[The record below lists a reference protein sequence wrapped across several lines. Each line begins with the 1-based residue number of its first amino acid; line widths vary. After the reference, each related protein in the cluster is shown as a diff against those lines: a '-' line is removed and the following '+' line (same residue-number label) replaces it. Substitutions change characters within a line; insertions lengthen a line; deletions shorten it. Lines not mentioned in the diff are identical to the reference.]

1 MVVTACVS
9 SDQYVQAPDVFPGGN
24 GQAVEVFAGTVAGH
38 HVFFPVVAPAAGG
51 VVGAGTGGIVIELSM
66 SPEQS
71 HVGLL
76 LGLGF
81 GLG

>member
-1 MVVTACVS
+1 MS
-9 SDQYVQAPDVFPGGN
+9 SDQYVQVPDVFPGGN
-24 GQAVEVFAGTVAGH
+24 GQAVEVFAGTVGGH

-51 VVGAGTGGIVIELSM
+51 VVGAGTGALDIGLST

-76 LGLGF
+76 LGLGL